1 MRDGFGSPP
10 RARSGRNSGNQ
21 NVLFQFTY
29 FKMRVSV
36 ERGRGRVRRERCEW
50 YFFGSNCKIHLL
62 PSATELIDA
71 FQMLLFSPAKLVTL
85 VIMNDEGTAMCSIVG
100 LRANICKIHNILL
113 RAIKMYYKG
122 VFHFQK
128 TRSQSKF
135 GATPSI
141 TAFPG
146 KSERALLPSFLLLL
160 PLLTC
165 FLSEYNTLLL
175 LLPSHHHPQT
185 RPGLKLN
192 PRCCGTE

>member
-1 MRDGFGSPP
+1 MCLMRDGFGSPP

-146 KSERALLPSFLLLL
+146 KSERGLLPSFLLLL

-175 LLPSHHHPQT
+175 LP
-185 RPGLKLN
+185 
-192 PRCCGTE
+192 PRRRIIILRHDQA